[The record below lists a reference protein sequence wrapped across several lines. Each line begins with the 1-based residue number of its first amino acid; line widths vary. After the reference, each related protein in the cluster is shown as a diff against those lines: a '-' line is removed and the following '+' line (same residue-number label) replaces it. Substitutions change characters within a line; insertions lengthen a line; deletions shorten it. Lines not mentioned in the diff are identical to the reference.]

1 MRSLLVEDDKPLS
14 AGVVRMLEQ
23 EHFAVDAA
31 YTGSDGLD
39 CALSGI
45 YDAIILDVML
55 PEMDGF
61 SVLEALRAGG
71 IAAPVLMLTARSGL
85 EDRVR
90 GLNTGAD
97 YYLPKPFERSE
108 LIACLNAITR
118 RKDAPPV
125 HSLSFGNAALNRE
138 QAALTCGETGKTVKL
153 SAKEFQLLEFFMR
166 NPGQVVPKETLLER
180 VWGFENEAEYNN
192 LSVYLTFLRRKIAF
206 VGANIEIRA
215 SRGLG
220 YSLEEKT

>member
-1 MRSLLVEDDKPLS
+1 
-14 AGVVRMLEQ
+14 MLEQ

-39 CALSGI
+39 CALNGI

>member
-1 MRSLLVEDDKPLS
+1 
-14 AGVVRMLEQ
+14 MLEQ

-71 IAAPVLMLTARSGL
+71 IAVPVLMLTARSGL

-192 LSVYLTFLRRKIAF
+192 LSVYLSFLRRKIAF

>member
-1 MRSLLVEDDKPLS
+1 MRILLVEDDKPLS

-108 LIACLNAITR
+108 LIACFNAITR

-215 SRGLG
+215 SRGSG

>member
-1 MRSLLVEDDKPLS
+1 MRILLVEDDKPLS

-31 YTGSDGLD
+31 YTGSDGFD

>member
-1 MRSLLVEDDKPLS
+1 MRILLVEDDKPLS

-108 LIACLNAITR
+108 LIACPNAITR

>member
-1 MRSLLVEDDKPLS
+1 MRILLVEDDKPLS

-215 SRGLG
+215 SRGSG

>member
-1 MRSLLVEDDKPLS
+1 
-14 AGVVRMLEQ
+14 MLEQ

-192 LSVYLTFLRRKIAF
+192 LSVYLSFLRRKIAF